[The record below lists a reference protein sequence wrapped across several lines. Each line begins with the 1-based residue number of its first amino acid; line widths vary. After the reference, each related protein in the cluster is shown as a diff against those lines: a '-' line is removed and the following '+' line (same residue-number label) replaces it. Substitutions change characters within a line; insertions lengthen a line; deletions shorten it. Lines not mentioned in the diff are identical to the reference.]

1 MFSNVWDSKITG
13 RHKKINYFYINQSL
27 MPVRLKNGYK
37 LKSHTKESKK
47 CQKMSRIIWMAPKEK
62 SVTSLIDNRRSVGAS
77 LEIWQSTKTIFREK
91 IKFISRF
98 MINVKSN
105 FTIVHLRCKDLM
117 RHLLSLV
124 VWGKFWDYLIWH
136 MTERVPCRA
145 RDLMNAPCRIRA
157 LGWLIIVRW
166 GKVRLG

>member
-77 LEIWQSTKTIFREK
+77 LEIWQS
-91 IKFISRF
+91 
-98 MINVKSN
+98 N

-124 VWGKFWDYLIWH
+124 VWGKFCDYLIWH